1 MMINSNDPI
10 DLTGLNMRDLR
21 DIEHSMVEEREK
33 LKQFDL
39 DSVSTEC
46 MMKAIYRTL
55 IVIKKI
61 NKEKYTPKKYKKPLC
76 D

>member
-10 DLTGLNMRDLR
+10 DLTGLNKRDLR

-46 MMKAIYRTL
+46 MM
-55 IVIKKI
+55 
-61 NKEKYTPKKYKKPLC
+61 
-76 D
+76 